1 MTLHE
6 VLDVLQSTLVQVVD
20 ADTGEVLVEQN
31 EADTV
36 IALFE
41 DTFKYPGAWYD
52 AEVMDMNIWNNVL
65 TICIEVEHDDE
76 DEEEEEEFGLYADY
90 FEPKYDEEDY
100 AGWAQQDVIDMYRRE
115 R

>member
-1 MTLHE
+1 MKLHE

-41 DTFKYPGAWYD
+41 DTFKYSGDWYD

-65 TICIEVEHDDE
+65 TICIEVEQDDDDDE
-76 DEEEEEEFGLYADY
+76 DEWRDR
-90 FEPKYDEEDY
+90 YDEWYDPCIA
-100 AGWAQQDVIDMYRRE
+100 AGWAQQDVIDSYRRE